1 MIQNQNENQRKA
13 FPASYAD
20 QLNCRHGPLY
30 YYIRSL
36 LKDARFTQKF
46 SKFMNI
52 TIDGLYFEENF
63 AFMTGLVTGLLWGKS
78 YFNTDFYAHKPL
90 FALNNGILHNEKMH
104 CEKLLVWLFR
114 VYEYAFKMKTKN
126 GYDANMDMDINMD
139 NNDNKL
145 RNLDLI
151 ASIVEELRMV
161 HLDEEAL
168 NECVEQEAKKIKI

>member
-1 MIQNQNENQRKA
+1 MIQNQRKA
-13 FPASYAD
+13 FPASYVD
-20 QLNCRHGPLY
+20 QLNCRQGPLY

-52 TIDGLYFEENF
+52 TIDGLYSEENF
-63 AFMTGLVTGLLWGKS
+63 AFMTGLITGLLWGNS
-78 YFNTDFYAHKPL
+78 YFNTDFYVHKPL
-90 FALNNGILHNEKMH
+90 FALNNDILHNEKMH

-114 VYEYAFKMKTKN
+114 VYEYAFKMKTN
-126 GYDANMDMDINMD
+126 D
-139 NNDNKL
+139 NNDNNDNRL
-145 RNLDLI
+145 RNLDMI

-168 NECVEQEAKKIKI
+168 NKCVEREAKKIKI

>member
-1 MIQNQNENQRKA
+1 MSRQNMIQNQNQRKV
-13 FPASYAD
+13 FQASYAD
-20 QLNCRHGPLY
+20 QLNSRQGPLY

-36 LKDARFTQKF
+36 LKDPRFSQKF
-46 SKFMNI
+46 SKYMNI

-90 FALNNGILHNEKMH
+90 FALNNSILHNEKVH

-114 VYEYAFKMKTKN
+114 VYEYAFTMKTEN
-126 GYDANMDMDINMD
+126 GYDTNMNMD

-145 RNLDLI
+145 RNLDMI

-168 NECVEQEAKKIKI
+168 NECVEREAKKMRI